1 MAEGLQTPG
10 FVSGVT
16 QGWLPLGGDMMTLL
30 DACAEGVPIS
40 VDVHNARPLSMFTAF
55 AYSGVE
61 GGFSNTSLWAYPF
74 NRARAFGNDSR
85 GFCASGGAGCSP
97 PPPGA
102 PPGTPQGVLFEVPLT
117 CPPLATWLGRLRKN
131 SSFYNLS
138 SPLRVT
144 IAEWVAAFP
153 NVSAE
158 NPIGIPEG
166 GPQTQ
171 AQRSLIDAL
180 RSGDLSQRAALVAN
194 LMLDRGGPKWAPW
207 DESALKYYKECA
219 PAACY
224 FTERSSSKPDLVD
237 LFEEA
242 IAVFGGTLSAV
253 VWAFGFVAFWLSGAC
268 AALLVRGAPPAR
280 PPPLTH
286 RSRPTQPPT
295 LQWRSTNSASGRRRG
310 VGVRAAAARA
320 AAAAVAAPP
329 PWPPETHSQPPGCWW
344 SSQQWASS
352 STGSGGRKTPFD
364 LQHRRAWGGKTR
376 IRAAP
381 SPRVALENRLC

>member
-1 MAEGLQTPG
+1 MPDLARAERFRFFGYMADGLQTPG

-61 GGFSNTSLWAYPF
+61 GGFSNTSLYASPF

-85 GFCASGGAGCSP
+85 GFCASGGAGFSP

-102 PPGTPQGVLFEVPLT
+102 PPGTPQGILFEVPVT

-131 SSFYNLS
+131 SSLYNLS

-144 IAEWVAAFP
+144 IAEWKAAFP

-158 NPIGIPEG
+158 NPNGIPAS
-166 GPQTQ
+166 GPLTQ
-171 AQRSLIDAL
+171 EQRNLINAL

-194 LMLDRGGPKWAPW
+194 LTLDRGGPKWAPW

-224 FTERSSSKPDLVD
+224 FTERSVINGPTLVD
-237 LFEEA
+237 ILEEA

-268 AALLVRGAPPAR
+268 ALCAAPCPPGPLPSHIAHAPLNHPHCSGVPQTPPAGGGGG
-280 PPPLTH
+280 
-286 RSRPTQPPT
+286 
-295 LQWRSTNSASGRRRG
+295 WGCARRR
-310 VGVRAAAARA
+310 
-320 AAAAVAAPP
+320 
-329 PWPPETHSQPPGCWW
+329 Q
-344 SSQQWASS
+344 
-352 STGSGGRKTPFD
+352 GR
-364 LQHRRAWGGKTR
+364 QRRR
-376 IRAAP
+376 IG
-381 SPRVALENRLC
+381 LT